1 MSNLEISIETIS
13 RIVSRPSVFT
23 CFNKNKLGISKLIN
37 FAFYQCNS
45 EEERFLLF
53 VYYLNTLLE
62 VSGIKKFRFSLSII
76 KRVYDDAESSVDD
89 HFSIILWCSN
99 IPIPNRVLSI
109 KDSEIDNLFLENG
122 LIHCI
127 GKKDLLEKYIGLLV
141 KEFELRE
148 FTIPELNEANRL
160 FIP

>member
-1 MSNLEISIETIS
+1 MSNLEVSIETIS

-62 VSGIKKFRFSLSII
+62 VSGIKKLRFSLSII
-76 KRVYDDAESSVDD
+76 KRVYHDAENSVED
-89 HFSIILWCSN
+89 HFSVILWFD
-99 IPIPNRVLSI
+99 IPNRTLLI

-127 GKKDLLEKYIGLLV
+127 GKKDLLEKYIELLV